1 MKRIVRG
8 ALALAVLL
16 AAVAAAPA
24 TSGAERSAGSP
35 TPNAFTLPDAGGR
48 PVSLGRFLGKAP
60 VLLAFW
66 ATWCPHC
73 AESVPVLNRL
83 HAAQGKRGLRI
94 LAINYEESPE
104 AVNAFIRSKMVRYPV
119 LFDSDG
125 RVAQSY
131 GVVGIPT
138 YILINRHGTVVF
150 RGYEIP
156 EIARYLK

>member
-1 MKRIVRG
+1 MKPIARG
-8 ALALAVLL
+8 ALVLAVLL
-16 AAVAAAPA
+16 AAVAAGA
-24 TSGAERSAGSP
+24 TTAGAERSAGS
-35 TPNAFTLPDAGGR
+35 PNAFTLPDAGGR

-73 AESVPVLNRL
+73 AESVPALNRI
-83 HAAQGKRGLRI
+83 HAAQGSRGLRI

-104 AVNAFIRSKMVRYPV
+104 AVNAFVRAKMVRYRV
-119 LFDSDG
+119 LLDSDG